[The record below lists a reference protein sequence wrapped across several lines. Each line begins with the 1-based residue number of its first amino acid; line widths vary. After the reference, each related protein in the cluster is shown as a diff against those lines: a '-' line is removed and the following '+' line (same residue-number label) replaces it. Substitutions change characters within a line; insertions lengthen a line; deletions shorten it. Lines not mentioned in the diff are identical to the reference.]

1 VEKWRNFI
9 KQQDVRDMTY
19 GCALASQVGLVIAGP
34 VLIGL
39 AVGFWLDLRLD
50 TLPWIALALAVA
62 GAIIGPIIAYRWVT
76 TAMRQR
82 FAGREQVEDRSIP
95 VGEENQN

>member
-1 VEKWRNFI
+1 MKEWRNTI
-9 KQQDVRDMTY
+9 ERQHVRDMAY
-19 GCALASQVGLVIAGP
+19 GCALASQVGIAIAAP

-39 AVGFWLDLRLD
+39 VIGYWIDRSLG
-50 TLPWIALALAVA
+50 TLPWIALALTAV

-82 FAGREQVEDRSIP
+82 FAGRMPVEDAKDT
-95 VGEENQN
+95 EDKELD